1 MFTVYKI
8 TNEINGK
15 CYIGSSIKV
24 EIRWREHK
32 NCAFNPNSDCY
43 EYPLYRAFRKYGIE
57 NFTFEVLRDN
67 FNTIK
72 EMTDYEHDMIVYY
85 DSYENGYNQT
95 LMTARADIA
104 RENCSNYIKRISQ
117 ACALVDNH
125 NNIIEC
131 FPSYHAAAQK
141 YFQGDSRYTASR
153 VRKVCKGN
161 VRSDNGYIFR
171 DLDENGKVIIPNFQ
185 TKTRRKPLICIPLDN
200 PDEEIYYD
208 SILDAA
214 NNLTGGNRRQ
224 IQFHLH
230 GSKRFSTVRNCLL
243 REIDED
249 GNIIENAIPIEEK
262 IIEYNRLNPEI
273 NGERHTITDWCKIY
287 NITKQTY
294 YYRIKQ
300 GMTPVEAITLQKRR

>member
-8 TNEINGK
+8 TNQVNGK
-15 CYIGSSIKV
+15 SYIGSSIKV

-32 NCAFNPNSDCY
+32 NCAFNPNNDHY

-67 FNTIK
+67 FNTIQ
-72 EMTDYEHDMIVYY
+72 EMTDYEHDMIIYY
-85 DSYENGYNQT
+85 DSYKNGYNQT
-95 LMTARADIA
+95 LMTARADIG
-104 RENCSNYIKRISQ
+104 RENLSNHIKQISQ

-125 NNIIEC
+125 NNIIEH
-131 FPSYHAAAQK
+131 FPSYHSAVQK

-153 VRKVCKGN
+153 VRRICKGS

-185 TKTRRKPLICIPLDN
+185 TRARRKPLICISLDN
-200 PDEEIYYD
+200 PGEEIYYD

-214 NNLTGGNRRQ
+214 NDLTGGDRRQ
-224 IQFHLH
+224 IQLHLQ

-249 GNIIENAIPIEEK
+249 GNIIENDIAIKDKIEE
-262 IIEYNRLNPEI
+262 YDRTNPCI
-273 NGERHTITDWCKIY
+273 NGERHTITEWCKIY
-287 NITKQTY
+287 NISTTSY
-294 YYRIKQ
+294 YKRIKK
-300 GMTPVEAITLQKRR
+300 GMTPIEAITLSKRR